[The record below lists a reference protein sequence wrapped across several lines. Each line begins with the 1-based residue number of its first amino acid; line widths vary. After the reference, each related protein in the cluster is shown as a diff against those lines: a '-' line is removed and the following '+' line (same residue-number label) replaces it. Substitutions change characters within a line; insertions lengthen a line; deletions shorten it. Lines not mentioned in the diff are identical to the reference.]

1 MFAWFWILDQNA
13 VGLPNLFKG
22 PHVPA
27 SLPLCWGFST
37 GFTPPRP
44 PTSSQRSSQL
54 TLPAWAGS
62 TQLSLTLL
70 AGFRVRASTCLFP
83 PWPWPWRGRCLE
95 LQNRFLPRVP
105 EKAPYHAII
114 PFSLQLGYPG
124 RGHPATTPPPP
135 RAAGRDL
142 QLPEVGLGVSQWQ
155 VWLPMRLRGGGRQ
168 GSSEAAASVLIT
180 AAYKQLPRALG
191 QWPEQG
197 PSLGLPVCHP
207 VCPHPPPS

>member
-95 LQNRFLPRVP
+95 LQKQISPKSPREGTLPCHNPVLTPVRLPRQR
-105 EKAPYHAII
+105 APCHHST
-114 PFSLQLGYPG
+114 PTQG
-124 RGHPATTPPPP
+124 R
-135 RAAGRDL
+135 R
-142 QLPEVGLGVSQWQ
+142 
-155 VWLPMRLRGGGRQ
+155 
-168 GSSEAAASVLIT
+168 
-180 AAYKQLPRALG
+180 
-191 QWPEQG
+191 QG
-197 PSLGLPVCHP
+197 PSVA
-207 VCPHPPPS
+207 